1 MAPPFHQARYHGM
14 GAGDRFPWRNPR
26 TGRHGRTC
34 ESRYMVYGTLV
45 FPARPLYYVQNR
57 GKRAAQRQASLLE
70 QDLKTEIFK

>member
-1 MAPPFHQARYHGM
+1 MLFLFPGPF
-14 GAGDRFPWRNPR
+14 RFVNNSS
-26 TGRHGRTC
+26 C

-70 QDLKTEIFK
+70 QDLKTEIF